1 MWVAMRRHLLKLAA
15 ALALASTGSRL
26 WAQSTLTIKVTEGD
40 GATYPLGARATR
52 GISVEVT
59 DEVGRPVEGATVAFR
74 LPDDGATGA
83 FPSGGRTDVVTTK
96 GDGVASVWGMQWNRV
111 AGEMSVK
118 IAATKGSAKAGT
130 SVLQFLSPTAKL
142 PEIKEK
148 FASVGG
154 GHKWLWVSLGV
165 VGAAGAAV
173 AATGIASKPAAS
185 ATPASTVQ
193 IGTPTIVVGKP

>member
-1 MWVAMRRHLLKLAA
+1 MRRHFLALAA
-15 ALALASTGSRL
+15 ALALAGTASRL
-26 WAQSTLTIKVTEGD
+26 WAQSTLSIKITEGE
-40 GATYPLGARATR
+40 GATYPLGGRATR

-74 LPDDGATGA
+74 LPDDGPSGA
-83 FPSGGRTDVVTTK
+83 FASGGRSEVVTTK
-96 GDGVASVWGMQWNRV
+96 SNGVASVWGMQWNRV

-118 IAATKGSAKAGT
+118 VAAAKGSAKAGT
-130 SVLQFLSPTAKL
+130 SILQFLSATAKL
-142 PEIKEK
+142 PELKEK
-148 FASVGG
+148 IPSIGG

-165 VGAAGAAV
+165 AGAAGAAV

-185 ATPASTVQ
+185 AAPASTVQ